1 MLLCG
6 VVAATSPSHAAA
18 ASSYEICVVPAGATQ
33 PAGCSQVVTTLSAA
47 QAAVEANNSSQNV
60 VVELATATYT
70 VTQPLT
76 FGSADGGQNGY
87 YVTWEAA
94 PGATPVISGGEQ
106 VTGWT
111 LDSGSIYQANVGVGT
126 NTRNLYVNGVEAPV
140 AGSPLAG
147 SAAASLATVTN
158 TGFTVTNS
166 TLKTELNAATDVTQM
181 EIEHRGT
188 WTDHYCPV
196 SSISNSGGTITM
208 AQPCWNN
215 NIMGWDTGDSTSG
228 DYIEN
233 NLTFLN
239 EASEFYLDSAT
250 GVLYYYA
257 PSGTT
262 LAGMNSQNVALP
274 LVQSIVTISGTDANP
289 AENLTFQG
297 IEFENSSWLL
307 PSTPGGYADQQQ
319 NYFSYLNYATTLT
332 TANGYPSNYSYPAS
346 PGTSTSGPFEATRHL
361 WYEVPG
367 AIQVSA
373 ANGVTFAGDT
383 FTDLGSAALGIG
395 EDAEDM
401 TSGVPYDA
409 QNITVANNTFN
420 QIAATGVMI
429 GGINYPAASAPA
441 NPAYNNANV
450 VVENNTLTALGTNY
464 LDSDGVEDNNTTHAV
479 ITNNYIHNAPY
490 DGIATGFGWGAFDP
504 GGSEDYNSRGT
515 YTSSYYPTGTQIVP
529 TTATPQEYTVITN
542 NNISDTGLGT
552 ASFSCCAG
560 PFYNLSA
567 DPFGVFTGNY
577 MYANNP
583 GQGGLYEDEGSRFN
597 TYYDNVIQG
606 ATSWAGVNSSSI
618 NNADD
623 NLFYQNWHNNSAT
636 VNSTTGQGSPHYN
649 VVFANPLIAGTTWPS
664 AAAQVI
670 SNSGLV
676 SGLGYPAP
684 TITTLGQAT
693 MTVGSSGSY
702 TAFAS
707 GAPTPSFVETGALPS
722 GVAFTD
728 NGTGSATLAG
738 TPAAGTAGTYPISIT
753 ASNGSG
759 NAATQSFTLT
769 VLAQSP
775 TSTTE
780 IIAGLV
786 TSASTGLPIAN
797 VCAYLYTNP
806 TTATAGTAL
815 ASACTT
821 ASGAYE
827 MDGVVPAPLQAVN
840 TLDSSHYLV
849 KFVDPSGTDTTTW
862 YNGTP
867 NGAQTEATANAI
879 QLEGRLNTAI
889 TGINAVMPVNQA
901 PSITSAASLT
911 AVVSTPT
918 TFIMRASGSPWAT
931 FAETGALPSGVT
943 LTSEGDGTAVLS
955 GTPASTSAGTYV
967 LTVTASN
974 GITPNATQ
982 TFTLTVLGAAPS
994 PTGSTLTGLAT
1005 NASTG
1010 SGLANICAYL
1020 YPVGNSTSASYA
1032 TCTQSSG
1039 SYEFDGVTPGS
1050 YDVAFAA
1057 SSGAYATQWYNGTV
1071 GGAASQSG
1079 ATAVTLTAGTAT
1091 TGVSAAMSAST
1102 QGNVSGTVT
1111 SAATQAGL
1119 ANMCVYLYPVGNST
1133 TASYATCTV
1142 YNGSY
1147 AIAGVAA
1154 GSYDV
1159 AFTDPTGTYVTQWY
1173 TGSAGGAAS
1182 QSGAVAV
1189 SVPGGNQTAS
1199 GINAALAQAPQGT
1212 ISGTV
1217 TSAATQAG
1225 LANMCV
1231 YLYPVGNST
1240 TASYATCTLYNGSYA
1255 IAGVA
1260 SGSYDVAFAD
1270 PAGTYVTQWY
1280 TGSAGGAA
1288 SQSGAVAVIVPSGN
1302 QTVSG
1307 INAALAQVAQGNIS
1321 GTVTSAATQNGLA
1334 NMCVYLYP
1342 VGNSTTAS
1350 YATCT
1355 PAGGSYAIAGVASGS
1370 YDVAFADPAGK
1381 YATQWYTGSAGGASS
1396 QSGAVAVTVPTGNQ
1410 TASGINA
1417 ALAQVAQ
1424 GNISGTVTSAAT
1436 QNGLANMCVY
1446 LYPVGN
1452 STTASYATCT
1462 PAGGSYT
1469 IAGVASGS
1477 YDVAFADPAATY
1489 ATQWYN
1495 GSTGGASS
1503 QSGAVSVT
1511 VPSGNQTV
1519 SGINAA
1525 MFSYLKSPVTG
1536 TVTNAATQNG
1546 LANMCVYLYTVGNS
1560 TTAAYATCT
1569 ASDGTYTLGAVAEGT
1584 YDVAFADPTGA
1595 YATQWYNGSA
1605 GGASSQ
1611 SAAQPVSVPGGNQAV
1626 SGINAA
1632 MSLVQKG
1639 NMTGTV
1645 TTGSGPLANICV
1657 YVYAVGNSSSASY
1670 AACTSSTGTYTIS
1683 GMVPGSYD
1691 VAFYDP
1697 NGNYITQWYT
1707 GTSGGASSQSGA
1719 TAVVIAGGNATTAGV
1734 NASMSHT

>member
-1 MLLCG
+1 
-6 VVAATSPSHAAA
+6 
-18 ASSYEICVVPAGATQ
+18 
-33 PAGCSQVVTTLSAA
+33 
-47 QAAVEANNSSQNV
+47 
-60 VVELATATYT
+60 
-70 VTQPLT
+70 
-76 FGSADGGQNGY
+76 
-87 YVTWEAA
+87 
-94 PGATPVISGGEQ
+94 
-106 VTGWT
+106 
-111 LDSGSIYQANVGVGT
+111 
-126 NTRNLYVNGVEAPV
+126 
-140 AGSPLAG
+140 
-147 SAAASLATVTN
+147 
-158 TGFTVTNS
+158 
-166 TLKTELNAATDVTQM
+166 
-181 EIEHRGT
+181 
-188 WTDHYCPV
+188 
-196 SSISNSGGTITM
+196 
-208 AQPCWNN
+208 
-215 NIMGWDTGDSTSG
+215 
-228 DYIEN
+228 
-233 NLTFLN
+233 
-239 EASEFYLDSAT
+239 
-250 GVLYYYA
+250 
-257 PSGTT
+257 
-262 LAGMNSQNVALP
+262 
-274 LVQSIVTISGTDANP
+274 
-289 AENLTFQG
+289 
-297 IEFENSSWLL
+297 
-307 PSTPGGYADQQQ
+307 
-319 NYFSYLNYATTLT
+319 
-332 TANGYPSNYSYPAS
+332 
-346 PGTSTSGPFEATRHL
+346 
-361 WYEVPG
+361 
-367 AIQVSA
+367 
-373 ANGVTFAGDT
+373 
-383 FTDLGSAALGIG
+383 
-395 EDAEDM
+395 
-401 TSGVPYDA
+401 
-409 QNITVANNTFN
+409 
-420 QIAATGVMI
+420 
-429 GGINYPAASAPA
+429 
-441 NPAYNNANV
+441 
-450 VVENNTLTALGTNY
+450 
-464 LDSDGVEDNNTTHAV
+464 
-479 ITNNYIHNAPY
+479 
-490 DGIATGFGWGAFDP
+490 
-504 GGSEDYNSRGT
+504 
-515 YTSSYYPTGTQIVP
+515 
-529 TTATPQEYTVITN
+529 
-542 NNISDTGLGT
+542 
-552 ASFSCCAG
+552 
-560 PFYNLSA
+560 
-567 DPFGVFTGNY
+567 
-577 MYANNP
+577 
-583 GQGGLYEDEGSRFN
+583 
-597 TYYDNVIQG
+597 
-606 ATSWAGVNSSSI
+606 
-618 NNADD
+618 
-623 NLFYQNWHNNSAT
+623 
-636 VNSTTGQGSPHYN
+636 
-649 VVFANPLIAGTTWPS
+649 
-664 AAAQVI
+664 
-670 SNSGLV
+670 
-676 SGLGYPAP
+676 
-684 TITTLGQAT
+684 
-693 MTVGSSGSY
+693 
-702 TAFAS
+702 
-707 GAPTPSFVETGALPS
+707 
-722 GVAFTD
+722 
-728 NGTGSATLAG
+728 
-738 TPAAGTAGTYPISIT
+738 
-753 ASNGSG
+753 
-759 NAATQSFTLT
+759 
-769 VLAQSP
+769 
-775 TSTTE
+775 
-780 IIAGLV
+780 
-786 TSASTGLPIAN
+786 
-797 VCAYLYTNP
+797 
-806 TTATAGTAL
+806 
-815 ASACTT
+815 
-821 ASGAYE
+821 

-1159 AFTDPTGTYVTQWY
+1159 AFTDPT
-1173 TGSAGGAAS
+1173 
-1182 QSGAVAV
+1182 
-1189 SVPGGNQTAS
+1189 
-1199 GINAALAQAPQGT
+1199 
-1212 ISGTV
+1212 
-1217 TSAATQAG
+1217 
-1225 LANMCV
+1225 
-1231 YLYPVGNST
+1231 
-1240 TASYATCTLYNGSYA
+1240 
-1255 IAGVA
+1255 
-1260 SGSYDVAFAD
+1260 
-1270 PAGTYVTQWY
+1270 GTYVTQWY